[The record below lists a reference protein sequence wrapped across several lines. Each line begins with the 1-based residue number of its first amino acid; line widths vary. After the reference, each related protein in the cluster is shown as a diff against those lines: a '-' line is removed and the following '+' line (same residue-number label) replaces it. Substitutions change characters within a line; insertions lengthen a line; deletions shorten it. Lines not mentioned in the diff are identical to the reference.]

1 MPDIDEATKQF
12 VEAHR
17 NDDVRTLALQ
27 AHRHPQVDMATAVCQ
42 IAGWQKARLKMP
54 SWAEH
59 NDIIYP
65 PHLSLEQCSSDNTAQ
80 YKAQLCQRLICEYS
94 EKSRGSIL
102 ADMTGGMGVD
112 FAALAPLFDKSIYIE
127 QQHNL
132 CTCAEHNFK
141 ILRLKGVEIMEADST
156 EALKT
161 LPRTTTLFADP
172 ARRDTHGKR
181 TFAIADCTPNILTNL
196 AHTLDN
202 TDFMMLKLSPML
214 DWRQAEK
221 EINDACPKSVKEIHI
236 VATANECKELLFVLS
251 KKQMLKPTA
260 ICCSNDRQTFITD
273 SDTEHHTPLPPTIK
287 SDDEALLAK
296 WIYEPNAAIM
306 KAGCFHTLA
315 QQFNMRALADNSH
328 IFVSDSFVNGFP
340 GRTLKVERV
349 TTMNKR
355 QLAEAM
361 KDIKNAN
368 ITTRNF
374 NLKAQQLR
382 KKLKIGDG
390 GDIYLIA
397 TTTNDNTHII
407 FISRKG

>member
-1 MPDIDEATKQF
+1 MPGIDEATKLF

-17 NDDVRTLALQ
+17 HDDVRALALQ
-27 AHRHPQVDMATAVCQ
+27 AHRHPQVDMTAAICQ
-42 IAGWQKARLKMP
+42 IAGWQKARLKIP

-65 PHLSLEQCSSDNTAQ
+65 PHLSLEQCSSDNTAK
-80 YKAQLCQRLICEYS
+80 YKALLCQRLINEYS
-94 EKSRGSIL
+94 EKSHGSIL

-112 FAALAPLFDKSIYIE
+112 FAALAPLFDNSIYIE

-141 ILRLKGVEIMEADST
+141 VLKLKGVEIMEADST
-156 EALKT
+156 EALKK
-161 LPRTTTLFADP
+161 LPHTTTIFADP

-196 AHTLDN
+196 AQTLDN

-221 EINDACPKSVKEIHI
+221 EINEACRESVKEIHI

-251 KKQMLKPTA
+251 KQQKQKPTA
-260 ICCSNDRQTFITD
+260 IFCSNDKQLFVTD
-273 SDTEHHTPLPPTIK
+273 SNTEHHAPTPPTIE
-287 SDDEALLAK
+287 SDEEALQAK

-315 QQFNMRALADNSH
+315 QQFNMKALADNSH
-328 IFVSDSFVNGFP
+328 IFMADSFINDFP
-340 GRTLKVERV
+340 GRTLKVERT

-355 QLAEAM
+355 MLAEAM
-361 KDIKNAN
+361 KGIKNAN

-374 NLKAQQLR
+374 NLSAQQLR

-390 GDIYLIA
+390 GDIYIIAA
-397 TTTNDNTHII
+397 TTSNNTHIL